1 MLLFDQIRIQ
11 KETRIFI
18 CTQNKSGGLPH
29 RRSEKKS
36 LFHVAL
42 ENKDGPCQVQ
52 RSVSCYERGYC
63 VKDDGGAGVEK
74 DKVGVEQGGR
84 VRDQN

>member
-1 MLLFDQIRIQ
+1 
-11 KETRIFI
+11 
-18 CTQNKSGGLPH
+18 
-29 RRSEKKS
+29 
-36 LFHVAL
+36 VA
-42 ENKDGPCQVQ
+42 
-52 RSVSCYERGYC
+52 CYERGYC